1 MTAHNVRERVSI
13 VLQHVENELTDE
25 HEKRQ
30 YKAFKAHLMGQ
41 MSLFPA
47 ENKDLSKSLQ
57 VFTRFKCLYFMDV
70 SASHWFASKT
80 ITFQELQIA
89 HEKGRDARKSWET
102 KNLGASQRE
111 DESNKTRRKRSSRME
126 K

>member
-1 MTAHNVRERVSI
+1 M
-13 VLQHVENELTDE
+13 QDVENEFRDE
-25 HEKRQ
+25 HEKQQ
-30 YKAFKAHLMGQ
+30 YETLRANLLEQ

-47 ENKDLSKSLQ
+47 ENKDLSESLQ
-57 VFTRFKCLYFMDV
+57 VFIGFRCLYFMDV
-70 SASHWFASKT
+70 SACRRFASMA